1 MGIPTSILVLFALL
15 FLAELELCSTRSNLS
30 CIESEREALVKF
42 KESLTETSNRL
53 SSWVGED
60 CCTWNGVGCSN
71 KTGHDLKLDLRIRIP
86 EFLGSLRSLRYLNL
100 SAAGFGGRVLHHLGN
115 LSSLMYLDLGS
126 RPFDNVYINT
136 FTVDSLRWASALSSL
151 KYLNLDN
158 VKLPEA
164 TDWLDAINMLPSLSE
179 LSLAEC
185 ELGSIPPLSH
195 VNFTSLTSLDL
206 QRNIIDSIPL
216 WLSNVSRLVN
226 LRVNQNVFQGSV
238 PDTIGK
244 LTSLTILGLSWN
256 NFNTSMPIWLC
267 GLSNLVSL
275 DLSSNSFKVQFL
287 IALRI

>member
-42 KESLTETSNRL
+42 KESLTDTSNRL

-60 CCTWNGVGCSN
+60 CCTWNEVGCSN
-71 KTGHDLKLDLRIRIP
+71 KTGHVLKLDQRIGIP

-100 SAAGFGGRVLHHLGN
+100 SSTGFEGMVPHHLGN

-126 RPFDNVYINT
+126 RTLDYSNI
-136 FTVDSLRWASALSSL
+136 FTVDSLWWASALSSL
-151 KYLNLDN
+151 KYLNLDK
-158 VKLPEA
+158 VMLREA

-179 LSLAEC
+179 LSLVDC
-185 ELGSIPPLSH
+185 ELGGIPPLSR
-195 VNFTSLTSLDL
+195 VNITSLTSLDL
-206 QRNIIDSIPL
+206 QGNNIDSIPL

-226 LRVNQNVFQGSV
+226 LRVNYNLFQGSV

-244 LTSLTILGLSWN
+244 LTSLT
-256 NFNTSMPIWLC
+256 F
-267 GLSNLVSL
+267 L
-275 DLSSNSFKVQFL
+275 DLSMN
-287 IALRI
+287 